1 MRKTMLAL
9 FLAVMPALAAQQSPR
24 DTPPPSI
31 QNARRERELSALIAA
46 GAATRETY
54 LEVARLDTSLQRYA
68 DAVGALAGAAGL
80 DATTAETQHQVATI
94 CWQYANRD
102 VQDPAPRLLYIREG
116 IALESRAL
124 QIKPDYQEAM
134 TYKNILLRMQA
145 TLTPDPAEQAR
156 LIADADELR
165 NRVMELQ
172 RQNPPEVASPLSSFA
187 EPFADT
193 AARLNPIR
201 VGGNIMTPMKTHD
214 AKPTYPADA
223 QNAHVQGVVIIEAL
237 VDPTGTVAN
246 AGVLRS
252 IPMLDAAAL
261 GAVSRWRF
269 MPTLLNGQPV
279 SVIMTVTVNFTLQ

>member
-1 MRKTMLAL
+1 
-9 FLAVMPALAAQQSPR
+9 
-24 DTPPPSI
+24 
-31 QNARRERELSALIAA
+31 
-46 GAATRETY
+46 
-54 LEVARLDTSLQRYA
+54 
-68 DAVGALAGAAGL
+68 
-80 DATTAETQHQVATI
+80 
-94 CWQYANRD
+94 
-102 VQDPAPRLLYIREG
+102 
-116 IALESRAL
+116 
-124 QIKPDYQEAM
+124 
-134 TYKNILLRMQA
+134 
-145 TLTPDPAEQAR
+145 
-156 LIADADELR
+156 
-165 NRVMELQ
+165 MELQ
-172 RQNPPEVASPLSSFA
+172 RQNPPEVAPPLSSFA

>member
-1 MRKTMLAL
+1 
-9 FLAVMPALAAQQSPR
+9 VQEPAA
-24 DTPPPSI
+24 
-31 QNARRERELSALIAA
+31 
-46 GAATRETY
+46 
-54 LEVARLDTSLQRYA
+54 
-68 DAVGALAGAAGL
+68 
-80 DATTAETQHQVATI
+80 
-94 CWQYANRD
+94 
-102 VQDPAPRLLYIREG
+102 RLLYVREG
-116 IALESRAL
+116 IVLESRAL
-124 QIKPDYQEAM
+124 QIRPDYQEAM